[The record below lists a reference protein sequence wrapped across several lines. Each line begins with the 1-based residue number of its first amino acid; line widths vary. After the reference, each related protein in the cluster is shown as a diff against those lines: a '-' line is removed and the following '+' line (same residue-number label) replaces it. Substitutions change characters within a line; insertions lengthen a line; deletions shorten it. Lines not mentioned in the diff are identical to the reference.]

1 MKCTFQINGN
11 MNMSSESCMN
21 QIKNVWISIQYTKHY
36 NLFLSSLVE
45 SLAFSE
51 MIDVSPEG
59 GGGD

>member
-1 MKCTFQINGN
+1 
-11 MNMSSESCMN
+11 MN
-21 QIKNVWISIQYTKHY
+21 QIKIYGYQFSTQSII

-51 MIDVSPEG
+51 KTDVSPEG

>member
-1 MKCTFQINGN
+1 VNCEDML
-11 MNMSSESCMN
+11 ESD
-21 QIKNVWISIQYTKHY
+21 QYTTHY

-51 MIDVSPEG
+51 MTDVSPEG